1 MEAFLH
7 REREES
13 VTQQYDT
20 PPLQE
25 RVSLILEAGPTLVP
39 RLIEIEQAG
48 MDHVWVGTGPI
59 SNPDLLIRLAAAAAR
74 TTRLK
79 LGTAIIPIS
88 TRHPVFMAQQA
99 LAFHLEAPDRLL
111 LGIGPGSTLL
121 AKQIYHMEME
131 PPLAYLREYIQVL
144 RPALH
149 EGEVHHQGR
158 FFTADV
164 KLAATAQIPL
174 LVSALGP
181 GAFRLAGA
189 VADGA
194 IPFLCPLPYLLETA
208 LPAMSAA
215 AAAANRPR
223 PKLVAHVSVALSEDT
238 ATVFQTARRTI
249 GFYGRLPSYRQMFLT
264 AGFSEEEIQTGADR
278 LLTQLIISGSESKV
292 RDRLQ
297 ELLATEIDELMIS
310 LTGVADPG
318 QEYARLVRMISQL

>member
-1 MEAFLH
+1 MHRMEAFLH

-249 GFYGRLPSYRQMFLT
+249 GFYG
-264 AGFSEEEIQTGADR
+264 FSEEEIQTGADR